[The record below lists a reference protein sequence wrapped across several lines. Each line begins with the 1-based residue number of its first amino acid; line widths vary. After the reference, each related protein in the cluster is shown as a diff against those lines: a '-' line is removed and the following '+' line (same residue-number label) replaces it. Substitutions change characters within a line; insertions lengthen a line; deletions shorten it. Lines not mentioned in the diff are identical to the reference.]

1 VYDAKRMLGLPY
13 DDPSLQDAAKLWPF
27 ELVDRGGRPAV
38 KVVHAGESKLFLP
51 EQVSAMVLGKMKKLA
66 ESHLGGPVP
75 HAVVTVP
82 ANFSSAQRQATKD
95 AATIAGLNVL
105 RIINEPTAAAV
116 AYGLDEELME
126 DGERWVLVFDLG
138 GGSLDVSLL
147 FIEAG
152 IFEVKSTAGDDR
164 LGGQDFVNRL
174 MDHFTKEFRRSH
186 GKDPSGNPRSVAQ
199 LRAECERVKRTLS
212 SSETATLRIERYFQG
227 IDFSSS
233 ISRDRFEEICMDLF
247 HRCLE
252 PVRTVLSCK
261 DYTRQYSDVQVERS
275 KHVHDPSA
283 TLELMKQRVEDI
295 VLVGEFSFLH
305 SPFAVPCFLNVCCWT
320 LCCRRLHSHAK
331 GALDAVRI
339 LRRQGAAH
347 KHQPR

>member
-186 GKDPSGNPRSVAQ
+186 GKDPSGNPRSVAR

-212 SSETATLRIERYFQG
+212 SSETATLHIERYFQG

-252 PVRTVLSCK
+252 PVRTVLSCRRM
-261 DYTRQYSDVQVERS
+261 DFQVEVETS
-275 KHVHDPSA
+275 EHVRDPSA

-305 SPFAVPCFLNVCCWT
+305 SPFAV
-320 LCCRRLHSHAK
+320 S
-331 GALDAVRI
+331 
-339 LRRQGAAH
+339 
-347 KHQPR
+347 